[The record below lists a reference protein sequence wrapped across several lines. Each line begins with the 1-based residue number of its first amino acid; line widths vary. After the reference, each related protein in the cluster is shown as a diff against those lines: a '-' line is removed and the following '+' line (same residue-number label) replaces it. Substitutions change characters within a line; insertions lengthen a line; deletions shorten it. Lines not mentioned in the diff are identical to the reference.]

1 MSDQAAAADPLVGAE
16 PAAEEPACGSGSPY
30 NGRLQLRIA
39 AVFIILV
46 TSLLGTLLPIF
57 LRSARSRLRVPE
69 AAFQFVKYFGSGV
82 IVATGFI
89 HLLAPAWDALTSECL
104 TGVWTEYDWAPAIA
118 MMSVFAIFIVELI
131 AHRAGSAYLKRRGL
145 RTHDHHMQAGNL
157 ASHSTHGLH
166 TTTPPGEEGE
176 LVKPASKQPGVS
188 VPNASEEDG
197 LSEHGLIETDTL
209 AQMIG
214 VATLEF
220 GVIFHSVIIGLT
232 LGVDDSF
239 VTLFVVIIFHQMF
252 EGLGLGSR
260 LSVLPFPTNYRW
272 VPYVAAVMY
281 AATTP
286 IGLAIGIGVRNTF
299 NPDSAN
305 SVIVSGV
312 LDAFSAG
319 ILLYTGLV
327 ELLAHDFIFSREMA
341 VEASNTKVT
350 LSILSVLLGAGLMAL
365 LGRWA

>member
-1 MSDQAAAADPLVGAE
+1 MQSDSTTDPLVGAE
-16 PAAEEPACGSGSPY
+16 PEAEEPACGSGSPY
-30 NGRLQLRIA
+30 NGKLGLRIGA
-39 AVFIILV
+39 IFIILV
-46 TSLLGTLLPIF
+46 TSLIGTLLPIV
-57 LRSARSRLRVPE
+57 LRRAKSKFRVPE

-104 TGVWTEYDWAPAIA
+104 TGAWTEYDWAPAIA

-131 AHRAGSAYLKRRGL
+131 AHRAGSAYLRKRGL
-145 RTHDHHMQAGNL
+145 PAHDPHSTAGNL
-157 ASHSTHGLH
+157 ASHTTHGLH
-166 TTTPPGEEGE
+166 TTSPSGNGD
-176 LVKPASKQPGVS
+176 
-188 VPNASEEDG
+188 ASE
-197 LSEHGLIETDTL
+197 LIKSASRQAINSSDDESDHALVETDGL

-220 GVIFHSVIIGLT
+220 GVIFHSAVIGLT
-232 LGVDDSF
+232 LGVDDGF
-239 VTLFVVIIFHQMF
+239 TTLFVVIIFHQMF

-260 LSVLPFPTNYRW
+260 LSVLPFPSAYRW
-272 VPYVAAVMY
+272 VPYVGAVAY
-281 AATTP
+281 SITTP
-286 IGLAIGIGVRNTF
+286 IGLAIGVGVRTAF

-305 SVIVSGV
+305 AVIVSGV

-341 VEASNTKVT
+341 VEASNTRVT
-350 LSILSVLLGAGLMAL
+350 LSILSVLLGAGLMSL